1 MPFSSQGFNW
11 CFLLWPGLGAAGLR
25 ESFAP
30 LPLESWACFGLG
42 LLSSVQRCW
51 WGLLLLPLGSPCFYV
66 LSFGLESADRL
77 IRVSIWFFFFMPLCL
92 LPLFVHLAFYHCS
105 SWCIFLGNFSSF
117 IIVSLVLSFI
127 FSMLISLRLSS

>member
-1 MPFSSQGFNW
+1 MPFSSRGFNW
-11 CFLLWPGLGAAGLR
+11 RFLLWPGLGAAGLR

-66 LSFGLESADRL
+66 LSFGLGSADKL
-77 IRVSIWFFFFMPLCL
+77 ICVSISL
-92 LPLFVHLAFYHCS
+92 YHCS
-105 SWCIFLGNFSSF
+105 SWCIFSCNFSSF
-117 IIVSLVLSFI
+117 IIASLVLSF
-127 FSMLISLRLSS
+127 FFLRC